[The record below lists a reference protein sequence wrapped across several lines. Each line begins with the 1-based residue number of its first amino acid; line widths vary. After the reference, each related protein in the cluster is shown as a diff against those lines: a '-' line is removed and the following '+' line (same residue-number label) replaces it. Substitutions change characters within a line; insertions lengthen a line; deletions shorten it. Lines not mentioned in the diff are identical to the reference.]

1 MQFEKSININAPA
14 EKIFAHYADVAN
26 WPKWDTEVVTSSIE
40 GAFVSGA
47 KGVIQPK
54 GAPKSNVLFS
64 EVAANQH
71 FFVDCKLPLCNMR
84 FTHHLST
91 NGSVTTAKHGVIFT
105 GFLAPFFGRVI
116 GNGIKKTLPT
126 TLNGLKQAAEK
137 S

>member
-1 MQFEKSININAPA
+1 MQFEESININASA

-26 WPKWDTEVVTSSIE
+26 WPKWDTEVISSSIE
-40 GAFVSGA
+40 GAFASGA

-64 EVAANQH
+64 EVVANKQ
-71 FFVDCKLPLCNMR
+71 FYVDCKLPLCKMR

-91 NGSVTTAKHGVIFT
+91 NGGVTSAKHGVIFT

-116 GNGIKKTLPT
+116 GNGIKKTLPV
-126 TLNGLKQAAEK
+126 TLSGLKRAAEN
-137 S
+137 